1 MMRSRLVVLFL
12 ILAATAAAQYT
23 SGIEGTVADQSG
35 AAIANAAVLV
45 TNEATQ
51 VARETATNATGYFRV
66 PDLPPGVY
74 RVQIRQTGFQVW
86 AQAGIQIDANQ
97 LRTVY
102 PKLLIG
108 EQKAEIEVTAAAE
121 AIETG
126 KSSVAASIAQKTI
139 EEAPMLG
146 RNVYAGVAFIAPGVT
161 GAGKLFGG
169 ATGSGSAGQDSFQ
182 TEPGFQINSAGQRQ
196 ENNEYQVDGS
206 SVNGNSRDGI
216 SNLTP
221 EPDVI
226 QEVRVAAAAFNA
238 ERGHNSGA
246 LVEVYTKS
254 GTNQIHGTLS
264 EFHTNNQLTSRTVFQ
279 STTNVPVFR
288 RNEYGGTIG
297 GPIVKDRTFI
307 FGGLHHLSSSAS
319 QTDVV
324 AAETPQFVAYMQQY
338 FPNNVST
345 RILAV
350 APIGSAP
357 VSGFVTANTLRA
369 SARYP
374 VPASLPGDLPV
385 LGTSYVNQSLSRP
398 AGQWNTRLDQYF
410 RGYKDRVFFNY
421 FNYFSK
427 AQSAN
432 PRPLQRITQPNY
444 GMYGKVNWTR
454 TITPSLL
461 NEASMT
467 LVRVDGAT
475 PPTTHPELPSVSV
488 TGMQGFSQSQINW
501 AHVNYNWHDVMSWLQ
516 SNHTFKF
523 GFDMD
528 RQHDLDNFTPSYAR
542 PSFSF
547 GNVLDFMQDL
557 PLTQTQPVVDLRTGQ
572 IGQNIY
578 TRIHITY
585 MGLFAQDD
593 WKVRPNLTVNF
604 GMRYENYFHMAQ
616 MDRGGTPGSFFAPG
630 SGSTWNEQVTNGKM
644 RVTGD
649 GLASTNVPQGIMPRA
664 GFGWD
669 VFGNGSLAIRGGWG
683 MYYNRIGN
691 LSYAGTARVNPPFGT
706 VSFDIRNG
714 QQLNFTLGSSNG
726 LFFPLPPGVQFT
738 QNPAGGL
745 TGTPIQVSGF
755 MPEMKVPVVQVW
767 NLTVSKR
774 LTNSIVVEADYIGNH
789 GYNLYLQANVNRYA
803 GDLIQHNGSLTR
815 LSPYF
820 GNVVFGRPMGYS
832 DGHYGTVL
840 ISKRFGKGLSAKG
853 IYAFGKA
860 TDLTSSNDN
869 GVGGGQNVLDAA
881 NPGIQHARSD
891 FNVARRLTI
900 DSVYEIPS
908 LIKDGFGKHITG
920 GWQLAG
926 VAIFQSGLPFSVVTT
941 APYPRGDFNA
951 DGFNWD
957 IPNTPSFGNH
967 ISAARGDFIKGLF
980 PASAFP
986 LPTGGV
992 EGSLGR
998 NTFDG
1003 PGLANVNLNVVKT
1016 AHIPWFV
1023 REGATLQLRGEMFNL
1038 LNRVNLTNVV
1048 NDLSNSLFGRSTAQS
1063 LPRSVTLGI
1072 RISF

>member
-1 MMRSRLVVLFL
+1 MGRIRLVSLFVF
-12 ILAATAAAQYT
+12 LAAVAAAQYT
-23 SGIEGTVADQSG
+23 SGIEGTIVDQSG
-35 AAIANAAVLV
+35 AAIANAKVLIV
-45 TNEATQ
+45 NEATQ
-51 VARETATNATGYFRV
+51 VANETTTNVSGYFRT
-66 PDLPPGVY
+66 PNLPPGSY
-74 RVQIRQTGFQVW
+74 RIQVTQTGFQNW
-86 AQAGIQIDANQ
+86 TQTNIQVDANQ

-102 PKLLIG
+102 PRMLVG
-108 EQKAEIEVTAAAE
+108 EQKAEVQVTAQVE
-121 AIETG
+121 TIETG
-126 KSSVAASIAQKTI
+126 KSSVATSISQRTV

-146 RNVYAGVAFIAPGVT
+146 RNIYAGVAFIAPGVT

-221 EPDVI
+221 EPDTI

-254 GTNQIHGTLS
+254 GSNQVHGTLS
-264 EFHTNNQLTSRTVFQ
+264 EFHTNNALTSRTIFQ
-279 STTNVPVFR
+279 STSNVPVFR
-288 RNEYGGTIG
+288 RNEYGGTVG
-297 GPIVKDRTFI
+297 APIIKDRTFI
-307 FGGLHHLSSSAS
+307 FGAYHRLSSSAS

-324 AAETPQFVAYMQQY
+324 AAETPQFVNYLKQY
-338 FPNNVST
+338 FPNNVTT
-345 RILAV
+345 RILTV
-350 APIGSAP
+350 APIGSDP
-357 VSGFVTANTLRA
+357 VSGFVTAAQLKA

-374 VPASLPGDLPV
+374 VPASLPDSLPV
-385 LGTSYVNQSLSRP
+385 LGTSYVNQTLDRP

-410 RGYKDRVFFNY
+410 RQYKDRIFFQY

-432 PRPLQRITQPNY
+432 PRPIQRIVQPNY

-454 TITPSLL
+454 TITPSLV

-501 AHVNYNWHDVMSWLQ
+501 AHVNYNWHDVVSWLRG
-516 SNHTFKF
+516 NHTFKF
-523 GFDMD
+523 GVDVD

-542 PSFSF
+542 PTFTF
-547 GNVLDFMQDL
+547 GNPLDFMQDL
-557 PLTQTQPVVDLRTGQ
+557 PLTQTQPVVDTRTGQ

-578 TRIHITY
+578 TRIHMTY
-585 MGLFAQDD
+585 LGLFAQDD
-593 WKVRPNLTVNF
+593 WKLRPNLTLNF
-604 GMRYENYFHMAQ
+604 GVRYENYFHLAQ

-630 SGSTWNEQVTNGKM
+630 PGNTWNEQIASGKM

-649 GLASTNVPQGIMPRA
+649 GLASTNTPQGFMPRI

-669 VFGNGSLAIRGGWG
+669 VFGNGSLALRGGWG
-683 MYYNRIGN
+683 MYINRIAN

-706 VSFDIRNG
+706 VSFDVRNG
-714 QQLNFTLGSSNG
+714 QTLLYSLGSSDG
-726 LFFPLPPGVQFT
+726 LYFPLPPGVNFKP
-738 QNPAGGL
+738 NPAGGL
-745 TGTPIQVSGF
+745 EGTPIAVSGF
-755 MPEMKVPVVQVW
+755 TPEIQPPTVHVW
-767 NLTVSKR
+767 NLSLSKR
-774 LTNSIVVEADYIGNH
+774 LTNTIVVEGDYLGNH
-789 GYNLYLQANVNRYA
+789 GYNLYLQTDVNRFA
-803 GDLIQHNGSLTR
+803 GDLLQNNGRLTR
-815 LSPYF
+815 LTPYF
-820 GNVVFGRPMGYS
+820 GAVAYGQTTGYS

-840 ISKRFGKGLSAKG
+840 ISKRFSKGFLMKG

-869 GVGGGQNVLDAA
+869 GVGGGRNVMNAA
-881 NPGIQHARSD
+881 NPGAQHARAD

-900 DSVYEIPS
+900 DSVYEVPS
-908 LIKDGFGKHITG
+908 PFREGIGKHLLG

-926 VAIFQSGLPFSVVTT
+926 IGIFQSGLPFTVVST

-957 IPNTPSFGNH
+957 PPNTPAFGNS
-967 ISAARGDFIKGLF
+967 IGSSRSDFITGLF

-986 LPTGGV
+986 LPAPGQQGN
-992 EGSLGR
+992 LGR

-1003 PGLANVNLNVVKT
+1003 PGLANVNLNIVKT
-1016 AHIPWFV
+1016 AKIPWFV
-1023 REGATLQLRGEMFNL
+1023 REGATLQLRGEIFNL
-1038 LNRVNLTNVV
+1038 FNRVNFTNVIA
-1048 NDLSNSLFGRSTAQS
+1048 DLSNSLFGKATQQS
-1063 LPRSVTLGI
+1063 LPRSVTFGV
-1072 RISF
+1072 RIQF

>member
-1 MMRSRLVVLFL
+1 MVRIRLAYLFL
-12 ILAATAAAQYT
+12 LLAATALAQYT
-23 SGIEGTVADQSG
+23 SGIEGTVTDQSG
-35 AAIANAAVLV
+35 AAIANANVV
-45 TNEATQ
+45 IINDATQ
-51 VARETATNATGYFRV
+51 VAREAVTNASGYFRV
-66 PDLPPGVY
+66 PDLAPGVY
-74 RVQIRQTGFQVW
+74 RVQVRETGFQTW
-86 AQAGIQIDANQ
+86 LLTGIQVDASQ

-102 PKLLIG
+102 PKLLVG
-108 EQKAEIEVTAAAE
+108 EQKSEVEVTANVE
-121 AIETG
+121 SIETG
-126 KSSVAASIAQKTI
+126 KSSVANSIAQRTV
-139 EEAPMLG
+139 EDAPMIG
-146 RNVYAGVAFIAPGVT
+146 RNIYGGVAFIAPGIT

-221 EPDVI
+221 EPDTV
-226 QEVRVAAAAFNA
+226 QEVRIAAAAFNA

-246 LVEVYTKS
+246 LIEVYTKS
-254 GTNQIHGTLS
+254 GSNQFHGTLS
-264 EFHTNNQLTSRTVFQ
+264 EFHTDNVLTSRTVFQ
-279 STTNVPVFR
+279 STSKVPVFR
-288 RNEYGGTIG
+288 RNEYGGTLG
-297 GPIVKDRTFI
+297 GPVIKDRTFL
-307 FGGLHHLSSSAS
+307 FGSYHHLSSSAS

-324 AAETPQFVAYMQQY
+324 AAETPQFVDYLKQY
-338 FPNNVST
+338 FPNNVTT
-345 RILAV
+345 RILTV

-357 VSGFVTANTLRA
+357 VSGFVTANTLKA

-374 VPASLPGDLPV
+374 VPASLPLDLPI
-385 LGTSYVNQSLSRP
+385 LGTSFVNQSLARP

-410 RGYKDRVFFNY
+410 REYKDRVFFNY

-454 TITPSLL
+454 TITTSLL

-467 LVRVDGAT
+467 LMRVDGGT
-475 PPTTHPELPSVSV
+475 PPTSHPELPSVSV

-501 AHVNYNWHDVMSWLQ
+501 AHVNYNWHDVVSWLRA
-516 SNHTFKF
+516 NHTFKF

-528 RQHDLDNFTPSYAR
+528 RQHDLDNFTPSYRR

-557 PLTQTQPVVDLRTGQ
+557 PLTQSQPVIDTRTGQ
-572 IGQNIY
+572 VGENIY
-578 TRIHITY
+578 SRIHMTY
-585 MGLFAQDD
+585 IGLFVQDD
-593 WKVRPNLTVNF
+593 WKIRKNLTLNL
-604 GMRYENYFHMAQ
+604 GLRYENYFHLAQ
-616 MDRGGTPGSFFAPG
+616 MDRGGTPGSFFAVG
-630 SGSTWNEQVTNGKM
+630 SGATFNEQVTNGKM

-649 GLASTNVPQGIMPRA
+649 GLASTNTPQGIMPRA

-669 VFGNGSLAIRGGWG
+669 VFGNGSLAVRGGWG

-691 LSYAGTARVNPPFGT
+691 LSYAGTARVNPPFANP
-706 VSFDIRNG
+706 SFDVRNG
-714 QQLNFTLGSSNG
+714 QTLNYTLGTADG

-738 QNPAGGL
+738 SNPAGGL
-745 TGTPIQVSGF
+745 TGTPIAVSGF
-755 MPEMKVPVVQVW
+755 TPDIQTPTVQVW
-767 NLTVSKR
+767 NLTMSKR
-774 LTNSIVVEADYIGNH
+774 LTNSIILEADYIGNH
-789 GYNLYLQANVNRYA
+789 AYNLYLQTNINRYA

-820 GNVVFGRPMGYS
+820 GTVTYGRTIGYS

-853 IYAFGKA
+853 IYSFGKA

-869 GVGGGQNVLDAA
+869 GVGGAQNVLDAA

-908 LIKDGFGKHITG
+908 LFKQGFGKHIVG

-926 VAIFQSGLPFSVVTT
+926 IAIFQSGLPFTVVST

-957 IPNTPSFGNH
+957 VPNTPSFGNH
-967 ISAARGDFIKGLF
+967 FSASRGDFIKGLF
-980 PASAFP
+980 PTTAFP
-986 LPTGGV
+986 LPAAGQ
-992 EGSLGR
+992 EGNLGR

-1003 PGLANVNLNVVKT
+1003 PGLANVNLNIVKT
-1016 AHIPWFV
+1016 EHIPWFV
-1023 REGATLQLRGEMFNL
+1023 REGATLQLRGEVFNV

-1048 NDLSNSLFGRSTAQS
+1048 NDLSNSLFAKSTAQS
-1063 LPRSVTLGI
+1063 LPRSVTLGV
-1072 RISF
+1072 RIQF